1 MTRAYGSEPPESS
14 ALWLCRII
22 LSVRFKILVAA
33 GLLAAAASAACAK
46 KAADLPRASDRNV
59 LLVTIDTLRGDALGA
74 DGGPARTPN
83 IDRLAASGIRFSFAH
98 AQAVVTLPSHASIL
112 TGLYPHQHGYR
123 ENAGYRLTAGVQTLA
138 ARLKAAGF
146 STGAFVAAFPLD
158 ARFGLS
164 AGFDVYDGRFDDAG
178 SGAEFLLPERPAPTV
193 VNRAVHWIRARGG
206 RWFAWIHVYEPHAPY
221 RPPPPFDREYA
232 MQPYYGEVA
241 AADRALAPLFEA
253 ARASSRPTLVVLT
266 GDHGEA
272 LGDHG
277 EMTHGLFAYES
288 TLHIPLIISELS
300 ADRVW
305 FSAAA
310 PNDSSGASAGPSRS
324 AAREGW
330 QPDRDPVVASQPAR
344 HVDIVPTILDA
355 LAMPVPVELP
365 GHSLHTAAD
374 REEGAARASYFEA
387 MESMLDFGFAPLD
400 GVMIGREKYI
410 NLPLPELY
418 DLSRDRGETTN
429 LAASSSERVRA
440 LNARLG
446 DFHPTRP
453 GAQQAESAEVAARL
467 RALGY
472 VAGSAAPKDRYTDRD
487 DPKRLVGI
495 DRLMHE
501 AVALDDEGKL
511 PEGIAR
517 YRQILTERPDMMA
530 ASRHLAFDL
539 WRVGDLPGAIDAL
552 RTAFRAGRPT
562 PGAEIQLGAYLGEA
576 GRTTEAIEL
585 LERAAAAE
593 PTLDALNAL
602 GIAYARNG
610 RQKDALATFARSL
623 EIDPGNAMTYENVG
637 AVHLDAARLAEARQS
652 FVRAI
657 ASNPESSQGHAGL
670 AMVAIRQ
677 GDRKTAIAEWEK
689 AVALQPS
696 NFDALYDL
704 GIQLAQDGQRD
715 AARRYLTQFVQTAP
729 RGQYAKDI
737 DKVSVLLARLR

>member
-1 MTRAYGSEPPESS
+1 VTKPTGPTRGNQG
-14 ALWLCRII
+14 LCHII
-22 LSVRFKILVAA
+22 LCVRFKILVAA
-33 GLLAAAASAACAK
+33 AALAAATSTACGRNGI
-46 KAADLPRASDRNV
+46 DLSQASDRNV
-59 LLVTIDTLRGDALGA
+59 LIVTIDTLRGDALGV

-83 IDRLAASGIRFSFAH
+83 IDRLAADGVRFSFAH

-112 TGLYPHQHGYR
+112 TGLYPYQHGYR
-123 ENAGYRLTAGVQTLA
+123 ENAGYRLTSGVQTLA
-138 ARLKAAGF
+138 GRLKSAGF

-158 ARFGLS
+158 ARFGLTP
-164 AGFDVYDGRFDDAG
+164 GFDVYDGRFDDVG
-178 SGAEFLLPERPAPTV
+178 SGAEFLLPERPAPV
-193 VNRAVHWIRARGG
+193 VVSRAIEWIRARDG
-206 RWFAWIHVYEPHAPY
+206 RWFAWVHVYEPHAPY

-232 MQPYYGEVA
+232 AQPYFGEVA
-241 AADRALAPLFEA
+241 AADRALAPLFDAVRA
-253 ARASSRPTLVVLT
+253 APRPTLVVLT

-288 TLHIPLIISELS
+288 TLHVPLIVSVIP
-300 ADRVW
+300 
-305 FSAAA
+305 SAAGSASETSDA
-310 PNDSSGASAGPSRS
+310 P
-324 AAREGW
+324 
-330 QPDRDPVVASQPAR
+330 VR

-355 LAMPVPVELP
+355 LAMPVPPELP
-365 GHSLHTAAD
+365 GHSLRTAAD
-374 REEGAARASYFEA
+374 RSGGAARASYFEA

-400 GVMIGREKYI
+400 GVMVGREKYI

-429 LAASSSERVRA
+429 LAAAAAERARA
-440 LNARLG
+440 LNARLA

-472 VAGSAAPKDRYTDRD
+472 VAGGAAPKDRYTDRD
-487 DPKRLVGI
+487 DPKRLVAI

-511 PEGIAR
+511 SDGIAR
-517 YRQILTERPDMMA
+517 YRQILAERPDMMA

-539 WRVGDLPGAIDAL
+539 WRLGDLPGAIDAL
-552 RTAFRAGRPT
+552 RTAFRASRPT
-562 PGAEIQLGAYLGEA
+562 PGAEIQLGTYLGEA
-576 GRTTEAIEL
+576 GHSAAAIDL
-585 LERAAAAE
+585 LQRAAAVE

-602 GIAYARNG
+602 GIAYARSG
-610 RQKDALATFARSL
+610 RQQDALATFAKSL
-623 EIDPGNAMTYENVG
+623 AIDPGNAMTYENLG
-637 AVHLDAARLAEARQS
+637 AVHLDAARLPEARQA
-652 FVRAI
+652 FERAI
-657 ASNPESSQGHAGL
+657 ASNPDSSQGHAGL

-677 GDRKTAIAEWEK
+677 GDRKAAIAEWEK

-737 DKVSVLLARLR
+737 DKVSALLARLR